1 MATTEESL
9 YPNITTTN
17 LHVKRCP
24 MTQLS
29 HDQLHR
35 FIFDNSDIRGEI
47 VTLTQSIHDA
57 FAHQRYPA
65 PIKHLLG
72 EFLTAV
78 SLLSR
83 TLKFNG
89 SLTLQARGDGDLP
102 LIMAEINHQK
112 KIRCVAQ
119 VNTPDDLDNRTL
131 ASLLGKGILSIII
144 DPDKGERYQGIVALE
159 GDTLAQCLEAYFLQS
174 EQLPTK
180 IWLSVTNNSGD
191 DTVATGMLLQQLPQ
205 QLASVEDNLD
215 IWETQVHL
223 ASTVSNEE
231 LVELDHKTLLTR
243 LFHERGVRV
252 FDAEPI
258 AFSCSCSRKRTDQT
272 LTQLGRATLQQI
284 LEEEEKIVVDCHF
297 CGFKYCYL
305 STDID
310 TLFMPIT
317 QH

>member
-1 MATTEESL
+1 MTE
-9 YPNITTTN
+9 
-17 LHVKRCP
+17 
-24 MTQLS
+24 LS

-47 VTLTQSIHDA
+47 VTLAQSINDA
-57 FAHQRYPA
+57 FAHQDYPA
-65 PIKHLLG
+65 PIKQLLG
-72 EFLTAV
+72 EFLTAA

-119 VNTPDDLDNRTL
+119 VKTPDGLEDRSLT
-131 ASLLGKGILSIII
+131 SLLGKGILSIII

-180 IWLSVTNNSGD
+180 IWLSGNGSI
-191 DTVATGMLLQQLPQ
+191 ASGMLLQRLPQ
-205 QLASVEDNLD
+205 QLASVEDNQD
-215 IWETQVHL
+215 IWETQSHL
-223 ASTVSNEE
+223 ASTLSDEE
-231 LVELDHKTLLTR
+231 LVTLDHKTLLTR

-252 FDAEPI
+252 FEAEPI
-258 AFSCSCSRKRTDQT
+258 AFSCSCSRERTNQT
-272 LTQLGRATLQQI
+272 LTQLGQTTAQQI
-284 LEEEEKIVVDCHF
+284 IEEEGKIVVDCHF
-297 CGFKYCYL
+297 CGFQYHYL

-310 TLFMPIT
+310 SLFAPKT

>member
-1 MATTEESL
+1 
-9 YPNITTTN
+9 
-17 LHVKRCP
+17 

-47 VTLTQSIHDA
+47 VTLAQSIDDA
-57 FAHQRYPA
+57 FAHQNYPA
-65 PIKHLLG
+65 PIKRLLG
-72 EFLTAV
+72 EFLTAA

-83 TLKFNG
+83 TLKFDG

-119 VNTPDDLDNRTL
+119 VNTPKGLENRSL

-159 GDTLAQCLEAYFLQS
+159 GETLAQCLEAYFLQS

-180 IWLSVTNNSGD
+180 IWLSVTDSNSNNAIAS
-191 DTVATGMLLQQLPQ
+191 GMLLQRLPQ
-205 QLASVEDNLD
+205 QLASAEDNQDL
-215 IWETQVHL
+215 WETQSHL

-231 LVELDHKTLLTR
+231 LLTLDHETLLTR

-252 FDAEPI
+252 FEAEPI
-258 AFSCSCSRKRTDQT
+258 AFSCSCSRERTNQT
-272 LTQLGRATLQQI
+272 LTQLGQTTLQEI
-284 LEEEEKIVVDCHF
+284 VEKEGEVMVDCHF
-297 CGFKYCYL
+297 CGFQYKYL

-310 TLFMPIT
+310 QLFTPQT